1 MNLGKEYSDIYCAV
15 FSKLFYS
22 LIGLREK
29 IDYNNDNDILDSLQF
44 TAAYFHIYC
53 EFNPFKVYEGRYLAC
68 LTFVL

>member
-1 MNLGKEYSDIYCAV
+1 MNLGKEYSGIYCTA
-15 FSKLFYS
+15 FTKLFYG

-29 IDYNNDNDILDSLQF
+29 TDYNNDNGILDSLQF
-44 TAAYFHIYC
+44 TAYFHIYC